1 MSGSDNSNTGVAG
14 AATTGTGAA
23 IVASDG
29 GSSWVSILGWAA
41 LIIGALVLT
50 SFLIAFWLKRKNR
63 NNEDEE

>member
-1 MSGSDNSNTGVAG
+1 MSGSDSSNTGVAG

-29 GSSWVSILGWAA
+29 GNSWVSILGWAA
-41 LIIGALVLT
+41 LIIGALVLA